1 MTIAERLPSA
11 EFRRAS
17 ALTWN
22 LALRAI
28 KAQYNGTVLG
38 RTWSL
43 ISPLV
48 TIAVYSVIFGIVFAS
63 PAPVGQNSGV
73 TSFAMW
79 VAVGVVAWTFISG
92 SIGTA
97 MSALVSNAGLLEKVY
112 FPRVVLILA
121 AVIATTVTFATD
133 IAVVIVVMAFVG
145 GPEVLLGIPLLI
157 PFILFAAMFGAGVG
171 MMLAIAV
178 VWFRDI
184 EHLWGL
190 VSQVWMYASGVV
202 FPLTLVQN
210 AAASLQRSGVTI
222 NGDPLPLVFLFRLN
236 PAEQFLEAFRSIV
249 YGYAVPPLEVW
260 ISCALWGIGA
270 LIVGGLIFRAKQA
283 RIVEE
288 L

>member
-1 MTIAERLPSA
+1 MTIAERPRAA
-11 EFRRAS
+11 EFQRAVS
-17 ALTWN
+17 LTWN
-22 LALRAI
+22 LAQRQI
-28 KAQYNGTVLG
+28 RAQYNGTVLG

-48 TIAVYSVIFGIVFAS
+48 TIAVYSVIFGLIFAS
-63 PAPVGQNSGV
+63 PAPVGANSGV
-73 TSFAMW
+73 HSFAMW
-79 VAVGVVAWTFISG
+79 VAVGVVAWTFISS

-97 MSALVSNAGLLEKVY
+97 MSALIGNAGLLEKVY
-112 FPRVVLILA
+112 FPRAVLIFS

-133 IAVVIVVMAFVG
+133 IFVVIVIMAFVG
-145 GPEVLLGIPLLI
+145 GPGVFLGIPLLI
-157 PFILFAAMFGAGVG
+157 PFILFASMFGAGVG
-171 MMLAIAV
+171 MALSIAV
-178 VWFRDI
+178 VWFRDV

-202 FPLTLVQN
+202 FPLTLVVS
-210 AAASLQRSGVTI
+210 ASNTLQRDGITI
-222 NGDPLPLVFLFRLN
+222 NGQPLPLVFIFRLN

-260 ISCALWGIGA
+260 VSCALWGIGA
-270 LIVGGLIFRAKQA
+270 LVVGGLIFRAKQS

>member
-1 MTIAERLPSA
+1 
-11 EFRRAS
+11 
-17 ALTWN
+17 
-22 LALRAI
+22 
-28 KAQYNGTVLG
+28 
-38 RTWSL
+38 
-43 ISPLV
+43 
-48 TIAVYSVIFGIVFAS
+48 
-63 PAPVGQNSGV
+63 
-73 TSFAMW
+73 MW
-79 VAVGVVAWTFISG
+79 VAVGVVVWTFISG

-133 IAVVIVVMAFVG
+133 MAVVIVVMAFVG
-145 GPEVLLGIPLLI
+145 GPAVFLGIPLLI

-178 VWFRDI
+178 VWFRDV

-210 AAASLQRSGVTI
+210 AAASLQRNGVTI
-222 NGDPLPLVFLFRLN
+222 NGDPLPIVFLFRLN

-249 YGYAVPPLEVW
+249 YGYAVPPVEVW

-270 LIVGGLIFRAKQA
+270 LVVGGLIFRAKQA

>member
-1 MTIAERLPSA
+1 MTIAERPAS
-11 EFRRAS
+11 EFRRAAS
-17 ALTWN
+17 LTWN
-22 LALRAI
+22 LAQREI
-28 KAQYNGTVLG
+28 RAQYNGTILG

-48 TIAVYSVIFGIVFAS
+48 TIAVYSIVFGVIFAS
-63 PAPVGQNSGV
+63 PAPVGENSRIQ
-73 TSFAMW
+73 SFAMW
-79 VAVGVVAWTFISG
+79 IAVGVVTWTFISS

-97 MSALVSNAGLLEKVY
+97 MSSLVGNAGLLEKVY
-112 FPRVVLILA
+112 FPRVVLVFA

-133 IAVVIVVMAFVG
+133 ISVVMVIMAFVG
-145 GPEVLLGIPLLI
+145 GPAVFLGIPLLI
-157 PFILFAAMFGAGVG
+157 PFILFAAMFGAGLG
-171 MMLAIAV
+171 MMLSIAV

-202 FPLTLVQN
+202 FPLTLVIN
-210 AAASLQRSGVTI
+210 ASNQLQRNGVQI
-222 NGDPLPLVFLFRLN
+222 NGEPLPLVFLFRLN

-249 YGYAVPPLEVW
+249 YGYASPPIDVW
-260 ISCALWGIGA
+260 ASCALWGIGM
-270 LIVGGLIFRAKQA
+270 LVVGGLVFRAKQA